1 MFQVVGEKPA
11 YLMEVAASFF
21 GIVIVGTRLLKC
33 CEVTS
38 FLKKRAFLKTTCQL
52 WPCIQSPASNK
63 STGARLPNFHCSR
76 CQSRFP
82 VELFVEM

>member
-21 GIVIVGTRLLKC
+21 GIVIVGTRLLKG

-38 FLKKRAFLKTTCQL
+38 FWKKRAFLKTTRQL
-52 WPCIQSPASNK
+52 WPCSQSPASNK
-63 STGARLPNFHCSR
+63 STGPPASKFS
-76 CQSRFP
+76 
-82 VELFVEM
+82 LFQVPEYVPS